1 MTRSF
6 LNSREVSRSFEIV
19 KQFYIA
25 RKDFWDILT
34 SYTTNYKEQNGGHR
48 NGTFHRPIRLT
59 QCCTQFESPG
69 DKIICVLHLH
79 YNVAFTFK

>member
-6 LNSREVSRSFEIV
+6 LLLVNSREVSRSFEIV

-34 SYTTNYKEQNGGHR
+34 LYITNYKEQNGGHR
-48 NGTFHRPIRLT
+48 KGTFH
-59 QCCTQFESPG
+59 G
-69 DKIICVLHLH
+69 DIYANKC
-79 YNVAFTFK
+79 